1 MRWEARI
8 RTPPPACH
16 LAQAWLQRGGPVE
29 RALCS
34 VRSEP
39 LSIPTLPCV
48 TVTLAGFLA
57 QRNTLSPHSSPQQ
70 PILRGRNPAQRPL
83 EQHISEAEIPSH
95 LSGVRKGQAPAPFHG
110 GMEATS
116 VFLSWE
122 SVGRGRRGA
131 SLALESE
138 LQHPVKL

>member
-1 MRWEARI
+1 MRWEASI

-83 EQHISEAEIPSH
+83 
-95 LSGVRKGQAPAPFHG
+95 PAPSTKACTPLVMG
-110 GMEATS
+110 GLTTVLHS
-116 VFLSWE
+116 PSCDL
-122 SVGRGRRGA
+122 A
-131 SLALESE
+131 SHSLV
-138 LQHPVKL
+138 QGGG